1 MVICGTRSVVVT
13 TAPLSA
19 LSPLPPTATLATDSD
34 GTFLAAA
41 AAAAPTQEGEA
52 ARAPPL
58 FPALPVP
65 LLAAPA
71 AAAAAAASLAA
82 SPPPPQMVARNG
94 IIFRNSS
101 LEFERGCSCYL
112 RSKEL
117 PPEKAVFR
125 ML

>member
-1 MVICGTRSVVVT
+1 MVVT

-41 AAAAPTQEGEA
+41 AAEAPTQAGEA

-58 FPALPVP
+58 FPDLPVP
-65 LLAAPA
+65 LLAAP

-101 LEFERGCSCYL
+101 LEFEKG
-112 RSKEL
+112 
-117 PPEKAVFR
+117 
-125 ML
+125 